1 MHGGTGQGVKRAM
14 SLALQGIAITLL
26 LASVQIPLNNWPAQA
41 VVSEKGQ
48 LKSEAA
54 NPYQLPKSAVP
65 RNYQLAFAPNF
76 DQFTFEGKGS
86 IKLELMEATDSIT
99 LNALDLQ
106 IKRAIL
112 VPEGAD
118 SVSCSGTVSLDV
130 EHEQARISFSKILP
144 KGFYE
149 LQLEFSGTLNDNMRG
164 FYRSFFKDTDGN
176 KRWLATTQME
186 PTDARRMFPCFDEP
200 EMKATFNI
208 TAEIPAD
215 MVAISNG
222 AIASEKINGGKKTV
236 VFEASPKMSSYLVA
250 LIIGDFK
257 STPVKQA
264 CGIPIRLWAPAGKE
278 SLGAFALDAAA
289 KVLQYQTDYFGI
301 PYPGKKLDLI
311 AIPDFRSGAMENL
324 GAITFREAALLVDEK
339 TGSTFLKRRV
349 ANIVAHEIAH
359 QWFGDLVTMKW
370 WDDIWLNEAFAS
382 WMATK
387 TVDVIFPDW
396 HEVTRSVLTR
406 NESMGID
413 QLKATRA
420 IHAHVENPK
429 QASEMFDPITYD
441 KGESV
446 LRMLE
451 VFVGAKKFQTGIHD
465 YLKAHEFGNASSQNL
480 WQSIGTAAPEVPV
493 TELMKTW
500 VFQPGFPVV
509 TVNRTNGKTAVSQE
523 RFFGM
528 PGEKTDSSAWKI
540 PLVIRAVQSGST
552 SAEPLRKVV
561 GLRDEEIAIPADWKN
576 ILVNAGGMGFYRT
589 RFSPEAIADVLRE
602 FDKLT
607 PEERLSTVADVN
619 AQVWNASL
627 PVEQKL
633 NFILKV
639 KGEQNPLVLTK
650 LVDASKHPHDFMDA
664 KSRASYEKML
674 RSLLLPVKDR
684 IGWSPQSGE
693 DDSTNDLREST
704 LLILGTY
711 AQDPK
716 TIAEAKALYKKFME
730 NHQSIQP
737 NIIGTV
743 LSIVAY
749 NGDVADYEELTAA
762 WKKETIPELEKKFLY
777 KLAEFRQPEL
787 VGKTLALIIGPDVR
801 SQDGFKVLAEMLS
814 RTSTQNR
821 AWDFTKSNWKQ
832 ITEKFP
838 PRSLNAIAAACASF
852 DKPEEETAIKQ
863 FFTENKLPYGKA
875 EVSRM
880 LEVLHAAVL
889 YRQRNEEKIRAW
901 VTAQK

>member
-1 MHGGTGQGVKRAM
+1 MHGGSGRILKRSV
-14 SLALQGIAITLL
+14 SLTLHAATISLL
-26 LASVQIPLNNWPAQA
+26 LASMPIPLSNLQAQA
-41 VVSEKGQ
+41 VVGETVQVKT
-48 LKSEAA
+48 EAG
-54 NPYQLPKSAVP
+54 NPYQLPKTAVP
-65 RNYQLAFAPNF
+65 HSYALTFAPNF
-76 DQFTFEGKGS
+76 ETFTFEGKAS
-86 IKLELMEATDSIT
+86 IKLELTEATDAVT

-106 IKRAIL
+106 IKRATL
-112 VPEGAD
+112 VPELAD
-118 SVSCSGTVSLDV
+118 SVEHTGTVALDA
-130 EHEQARISFSKILP
+130 EHEQARIAFGKALP
-144 KGFYE
+144 KGMYE
-149 LQLEFSGTLNDNMRG
+149 LRLEFSGTLNDNMRG
-164 FYRSFFKDTDGN
+164 FYRSYFKDKDGN

-200 EMKATFNI
+200 EMKATFGI

-222 AIASEKINGGKKTV
+222 AVASEKISGGRKTV
-236 VFEASPKMSSYLVA
+236 VFESSPKMSSYLVA

-257 STPVKQA
+257 STSVKQA
-264 CGIPIRLWAPAGKE
+264 CGIPIRLWAPVGKE

-387 TVDVIFPDW
+387 TVDAIFPAW

-420 IHAHVENPK
+420 IHAHVDNPK
-429 QASEMFDPITYD
+429 QAAEMFDPITYD

-451 VFVGAKKFQTGIHD
+451 VYVGAKKFQAGIHD
-465 YLKAHEFGNASSQNL
+465 YLKAHEFGNASSQDL
-480 WQSIGTAAPEVPV
+480 WQSIGNAAPDVPV
-493 TELMKTW
+493 SELMKTW

-509 TVNRTNGKTAVSQE
+509 TVDRSNGKTAVSQE

-528 PGEKTDSSAWKI
+528 PGEKTDSSTWKI
-540 PLVIRAVQSGST
+540 PLVIRAVQTDSKS
-552 SAEPLRKVV
+552 EPIRKVI
-561 GLRDEEIAIPADWKN
+561 GSRNEEVAIPSKWKG

-589 RFSPEAIADVLRE
+589 RFSPDAIADLMRE
-602 FDKLT
+602 FDQLT
-607 PEERLSTVADVN
+607 PEERLSTLADVS

-627 PVEQKL
+627 PVEDKL

-639 KGEQNPLVLTK
+639 GCEQNPLVLTK
-650 LVDASKHPHDFMDA
+650 LVDASKHPHHYMDA
-664 KSRASYEKML
+664 KTQSAYEKLL
-674 RSLLLPVKDR
+674 RTLLLPVKNR
-684 IGWSPQSGE
+684 IGWNPQSGE
-693 DDSTNDLREST
+693 DDATNDLREST
-704 LLILGTY
+704 LWILGTY

-716 TIAEAKALYKKFME
+716 TISEARALYKKFMG
-730 NHQSIQP
+730 NHQSIP
-737 NIIGTV
+737 SNIIGTV

-749 NGDVADYEELTAA
+749 NGTAADYEEMASA
-762 WKKETIPELEKKFLY
+762 WKKESIPELEKKFLY

-787 VGKTLALIIGPDVR
+787 VDKTLMLVIGPDVR
-801 SQDGFKVLAEMLS
+801 SQDGFKVLAEMLA
-814 RTSTQNR
+814 RPTSQTR
-821 AWDFTKSNWKQ
+821 AWEFTRNNWKQ

-852 DKPEEETAIKQ
+852 DRPEEEQSIKQ
-863 FFTENKLPYGKA
+863 FFAENKLPYGKA

-880 LEVLHAAVL
+880 LEVLHASVL

-901 VTAQK
+901 VTARK